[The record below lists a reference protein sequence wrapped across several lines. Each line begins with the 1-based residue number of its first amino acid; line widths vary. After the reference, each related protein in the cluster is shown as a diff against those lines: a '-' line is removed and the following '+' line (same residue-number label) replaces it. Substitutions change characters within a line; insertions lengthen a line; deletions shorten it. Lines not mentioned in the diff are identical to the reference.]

1 MDKELYSAG
10 FVLEEYKSVRAPQK
24 LCGKAEFSEEGDRL
38 SVRTEKACYTF
49 NILDGQL
56 ENVTMNG
63 KVLLTAPL
71 TLNVAR
77 ARLDNDVSIFGN
89 WESAGIF
96 VAKPFATGYE
106 TERDDKGVKA
116 VFRCA
121 LVAESTRPHVTYT
134 LTYRIFD
141 GCINVRV
148 QAQISDF
155 VKYLPRIGLQ
165 FGLRKEMRRVRY
177 LGYVGESYADK
188 RNYTYWDIS
197 DFDVYGDFPDYLV
210 PQECGSRFDC
220 DFVNLSDGI
229 EEITITGGCRF
240 SFSALPYCSSNEQVS
255 STLSFFFGEKTKTD
269 FYGTADRRAFYKI
282 FKQLLFLC
290 FFLRNM
296 L

>member
-1 MDKELYSAG
+1 M
-10 FVLEEYKSVRAPQK
+10 
-24 LCGKAEFSEEGDRL
+24 
-38 SVRTEKACYTF
+38 
-49 NILDGQL
+49 
-56 ENVTMNG
+56 
-63 KVLLTAPL
+63 
-71 TLNVAR
+71 
-77 ARLDNDVSIFGN
+77 
-89 WESAGIF
+89 
-96 VAKPFATGYE
+96 
-106 TERDDKGVKA
+106 
-116 VFRCA
+116 
-121 LVAESTRPHVTYT
+121 
-134 LTYRIFD
+134 
-141 GCINVRV
+141 RV